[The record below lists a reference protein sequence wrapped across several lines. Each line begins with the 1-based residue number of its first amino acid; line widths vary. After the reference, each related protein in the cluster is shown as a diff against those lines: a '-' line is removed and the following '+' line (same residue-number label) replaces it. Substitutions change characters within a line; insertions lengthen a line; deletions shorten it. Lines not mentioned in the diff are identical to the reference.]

1 MGLLRRPD
9 RREQAGKPGAE
20 TIRSFYFEAGQSRK
34 GEQQRD
40 VDTTAS
46 RRRSRRWGVLG
57 ILVLLAAA
65 AAAVWFYIN
74 SALQPPVP
82 SAAAVRI
89 SYPAGTSTAKLA
101 QELEAKGLIRDSRI
115 FSLYLRYKGE
125 GDRFQAGEYEWTPG
139 VTADEIIASLNS
151 GGTVK
156 EAGLRLTVPEG
167 FTLLQIAQ
175 KLEEQEGMKAADLLA
190 AADSYQPSEGTED
203 LLALPAPDAKLR
215 HRLEGYL
222 FPETY
227 EWKKD
232 AKPQEIVDT
241 MVRELG
247 RRLEALPKGWQDVMK
262 ERGLTFHEV
271 LTIAS
276 LIEREVVVDEER
288 KIVSGV
294 IQNRLK
300 EGMPLQI
307 DATVQYLLDK
317 PKERLL
323 HKDLEVV
330 SPYNTYLNKGLPPGP
345 IASPSLASIEAALYP
360 ETTTYLFYVT
370 KKDGTMG
377 HLFAETFEQH
387 KKNIA
392 ESNKA
397 GNP

>member
-1 MGLLRRPD
+1 MD
-9 RREQAGKPGAE
+9 R
-20 TIRSFYFEAGQSRK
+20 
-34 GEQQRD
+34 
-40 VDTTAS
+40 TAS
-46 RRRSRRWGVLG
+46 RRRSRRWGVVSIFI
-57 ILVLLAAA
+57 ILTAA
-65 AAAVWFYIN
+65 AAAVWYIR
-74 SALQPPVP
+74 SALQPPST

-89 SYPAGTSTAKLA
+89 SYPPGTSTAQLA
-101 QELEAKGLIRDSRI
+101 HELEAKGLIRDSRM
-115 FSLYLRYKGE
+115 FTLYLRYKGE
-125 GDRFQAGEYEWTPG
+125 GGRFQAGEYEWAPG
-139 VTADEIIASLNS
+139 ATADEIIAKLNS
-151 GGTVK
+151 GETVK

-167 FTLLQIAQ
+167 FTLLQIAR
-175 KLEEQEGMKAADLLA
+175 KLEEQEGLKAADLLA
-190 AADSYQPSEGTED
+190 VADSYRPSEGTEG
-203 LLALPAPDAKLR
+203 LPALPAPDAKLR

-247 RRLEALPKGWQDVMK
+247 RRLEELPKGWQDVMK

-300 EGMPLQI
+300 QDMPLQI
-307 DATVQYLLDK
+307 DATIQYLLDK

-360 ETTTYLFYVT
+360 ETTSYLFYVT

-397 GNP
+397 GSP